1 MLAFIKTQAAFV
13 LVLLFS
19 FFLATPISLAAAD
32 SAKSAFAKQKEI
44 VSPLYLIKSKHAI
57 FRRLHDSHYQLMI
70 PVRHII
76 TIEQIADRPHRFLA
90 TVEPK
95 NLVPL
100 IAKEK
105 HKSSHDIANMRLRW
119 THASKN
125 KELDQAIFTITNMKY
140 SSLFI
145 RFELEPLHTNQNT
158 RGNTLPKRMGPISAY
173 VAN

>member
-1 MLAFIKTQAAFV
+1 MLAFLRTQAAF
-13 LVLLFS
+13 
-19 FFLATPISLAAAD
+19 FLAFLLSFSLTAPIAFAAN
-32 SAKSAFAKQKEI
+32 SSSNSSFAKQKEI
-44 VSPLYLIKSKHAI
+44 VSPLYLIKSKRAI
-57 FRRLHDSHYQLMI
+57 FRHIYDNHYQLMI

-100 IAKEK
+100 IAKGK

-125 KELDQAIFTITNMKY
+125 KDLDQAIFTITNMKY

-145 RFELEPLHTNQNT
+145 RFELEPLHTRANT

-173 VAN
+173 IAN